1 MSTDTELIIVCQFE
15 GYEYP
20 AEAVYLTCILLT
32 VSTCEIRDD
41 NLTDYRV
48 FEFFILVFYGKEQIE
63 EKL

>member
-1 MSTDTELIIVCQFE
+1 MFTDTELIIVCQFE

-32 VSTCEIRDD
+32 VSTCEIGDD

-48 FEFFILVFYGKEQIE
+48 FEIFILVSYGKEQIE
-63 EKL
+63 EKI